1 MDRYLLLSE
10 REIREKIEGDNW
22 RWIEVMNIQK
32 TRLNEIHDSY
42 LDSFGY
48 LDQESLLLKIQ
59 GKLEE
64 DVVVLTD
71 KEPQPPGEQ
80 AHS

>member
-10 REIREKIEGDNW
+10 REIRKKIEGDNW

-42 LDSFGY
+42 LDEFGY

-64 DVVVLTD
+64 DVVLTD
-71 KEPQPPGEQ
+71 KEPPPPAEQ
-80 AHS
+80 TPS